1 MLLLVFV
8 LCVVV
13 QELVFVLC
21 VVQELVFV
29 LCVVQELVFVL
40 CVVQETV
47 KALKGYLEH
56 AHQAH
61 PMAAIFVLGTHRDVA
76 DKRAVDPPDKLL
88 KVKYVFVSCACR
100 VIHSYIIHLKL
111 VGSFY
116 MLVVC
121 PLSPLP
127 STAQVSALRVRVI
140 SGRNW

>member
-1 MLLLVFV
+1 M
-8 LCVVV
+8 
-13 QELVFVLC
+13 
-21 VVQELVFV
+21 
-29 LCVVQELVFVL
+29 
-40 CVVQETV
+40 

-76 DKRAVDPPDKLL
+76 DKRAVDPPDKLV

-116 MLVVC
+116 MLVAC

-127 STAQVSALRVRVI
+127 STAQVPALRVRVL
-140 SGRNW
+140 SGRNR